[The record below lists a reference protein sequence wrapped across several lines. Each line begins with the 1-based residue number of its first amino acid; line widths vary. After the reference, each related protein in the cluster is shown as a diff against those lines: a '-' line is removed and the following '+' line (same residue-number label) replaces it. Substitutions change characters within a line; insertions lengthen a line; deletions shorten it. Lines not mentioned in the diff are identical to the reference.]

1 MNRGRL
7 RRYVLAVVAAVSVGV
22 GAFVVAGGIANA
34 SEVPTTTY
42 GKVLQTSPGGAGQL
56 NAQESTWS

>member
-34 SEVPTTTY
+34 DTIPATTY
-42 GKVLQTSPGGAGQL
+42 GKVLTTHSGGTGTSSAD
-56 NAQESTWS
+56 EVTWS